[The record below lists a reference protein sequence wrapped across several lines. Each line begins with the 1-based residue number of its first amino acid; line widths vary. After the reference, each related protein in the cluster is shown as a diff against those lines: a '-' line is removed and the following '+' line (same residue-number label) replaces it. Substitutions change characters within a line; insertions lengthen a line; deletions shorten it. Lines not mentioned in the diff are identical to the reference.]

1 MTAHV
6 APRLVVLPLPAGH
19 PWLRRRSWHAYA
31 GGRLL
36 SSTKTLCVDAFTQ
49 AIARSPGTDAL
60 LTCLSQQ
67 SAGSAFAAAC
77 HRQRCLALASAAG
90 SSQRVVAAVYEGKA
104 ECKAKTAT
112 LYGKRENRVQPRTCL
127 QASSSARGRVATDG
141 LAALRGAW
149 LGSLFASRS
158 NVIIFVCA
166 QSFFSWRPT
175 NKIDS

>member
-90 SSQRVVAAVYEGKA
+90 SSHRVVAAAYSSLPLQQLSTLNGKDDA
-104 ECKAKTAT
+104 AT
-112 LYGKRENRVQPRTCL
+112 NLPSGVFFR
-127 QASSSARGRVATDG
+127 A
-141 LAALRGAW
+141 GA
-149 LGSLFASRS
+149 G
-158 NVIIFVCA
+158 C
-166 QSFFSWRPT
+166 
-175 NKIDS
+175 D